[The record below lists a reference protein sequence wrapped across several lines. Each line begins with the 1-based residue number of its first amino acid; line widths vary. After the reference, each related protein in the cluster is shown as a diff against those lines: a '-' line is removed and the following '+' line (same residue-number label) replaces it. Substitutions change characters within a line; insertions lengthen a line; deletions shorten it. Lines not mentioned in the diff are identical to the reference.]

1 MKSMMSSSF
10 AKQRQ
15 SQSASAGSGLFV
27 GGQWDTLDSQSISC
41 LNIRSLMVG
50 TSSSVKQTI
59 KVNRLEDEILNS
71 LPADEL
77 RRREEAGLGADLDPA
92 SALFDFD
99 KVSEQVDM
107 DISDGK
113 VTLTSLARS
122 ERTVPIMGSEDMYK
136 KSAVIVTK
144 CIEIDMTLTPQRR
157 QLYEMI
163 TSRQNGRN
171 GTTPGTLDKTE
182 TFELYKKFAA
192 LADIDRAIAS

>member
-1 MKSMMSSSF
+1 MSSSF
-10 AKQRQ
+10 AKQHQ
-15 SQSASAGSGLFV
+15 SQSGAGSLFV
-27 GGQWDTLDSQSISC
+27 GGHSSSTLDWQSISS

-59 KVNRLEDEILNS
+59 KVDRLEDEILNS

-77 RRREEAGLGADLDPA
+77 RRREEAGLGADVDPA
-92 SALFDFD
+92 SAIFDFD

-113 VTLTSLARS
+113 VTLTSRARS
-122 ERTVPIMGSEDMYK
+122 ERMVPIMGSEDMYK

-144 CIEIDMTLTPQRR
+144 AIEIDMTLTPQRR

-163 TSRQNGRN
+163 VSRQNGRN
-171 GTTPGTLDKTE
+171 GTTAGTLDKKE
-182 TFELYKKFAA
+182 TLELYKQFSA
-192 LADIDRAIAS
+192 LAEFDRAIAK